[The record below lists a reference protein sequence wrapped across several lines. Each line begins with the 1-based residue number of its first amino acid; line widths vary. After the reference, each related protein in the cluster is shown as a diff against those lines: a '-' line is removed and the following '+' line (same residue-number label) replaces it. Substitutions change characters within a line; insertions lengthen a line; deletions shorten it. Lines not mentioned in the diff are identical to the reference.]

1 MQAEHFVAGVPA
13 ERDEFDLR
21 HEPHFA
27 RQTEDRLHDLRLALR
42 RRVFLDFEDQF
53 GRRVFLSLCEELP
66 EGGDFEAA
74 RQLHCA
80 DFGEAVL
87 LRMKFRVENLRPVID
102 DQRVVGRH
110 VDVELHAVD
119 SQLLGV
125 AQARYGIFPRSFCGM
140 ESAVCDHLGLGGE
153 HQRARGESDCQK

>member
-1 MQAEHFVAGVPA
+1 
-13 ERDEFDLR
+13 
-21 HEPHFA
+21 
-27 RQTEDRLHDLRLALR
+27 
-42 RRVFLDFEDQF
+42 VFLDFEDQF

-66 EGGDFEAA
+66 EGGDFETT

-87 LRMKFRVENLRPVID
+87 LRMEFRVENLRSVID

-153 HQRARGESDCQK
+153 HQRARSESDCQK